1 VRATYLKVITFPSK
15 NLLSGDKSVYFLPK
29 PKTLFIPT
37 MPHALLKVGS
47 GTVSRTGGSSSGIS
61 VFFLSAPS
69 NLKQKLRGKIVK
81 DLEGHLEYIKE
92 FDTGTADS
100 QVTLGVVIP
109 LHILLDMFEELGW
122 KIRHLSESNEIA
134 SYVFALE

>member
-1 VRATYLKVITFPSK
+1 
-15 NLLSGDKSVYFLPK
+15 
-29 PKTLFIPT
+29 

-47 GTVSRTGGSSSGIS
+47 GTVPRTGGSSSGIS

-69 NLKQKLRGKIVK
+69 DLKQKLRGKIVK